1 MQTNLYT
8 FFKKGPP
15 HESNYCF
22 FSIFVSIYCFL
33 IKTIIYFNN
42 NRMKKILLRLGI
54 CFAAMAALAS
64 CQDLGE
70 LKPEYFTVN
79 PNPLEVKGGKVEG
92 TITATFP
99 EKYFAENGIVEVTPV
114 LVYEGGEAT
123 SESATY
129 QGAKVEGNNETI
141 QYKAGGTVTQNFS
154 FDYVPAM
161 KQSKLVLRF
170 KATLK
175 DKAVEI
181 PEVEI
186 AVGCIATETLACAA
200 EVEPAVTATGFM
212 RDTAEVTKADIMFQ
226 IQQSNVRNNKDVR
239 ALNAAAAATAKDKT
253 RSVQSIEVISTAS
266 PDGGVELNEKLANA
280 RQKNTVNFLKTQ
292 RNNRAAIDA
301 KYIAQDWEG
310 FQQLVNESNIQDK
323 ELILSVL
330 GTYQDPAEREAQIK
344 NLSAAYTEL
353 AKDILPKL
361 RRSQLALTV
370 IKAGKTDEQILDM
383 ARNNPSEL
391 SPEELMHAATIAA
404 SVEEAASFTEINAK
418 QNPENW
424 KTTNN
429 LAALNYAKGQFDET
443 KNLLASAA
451 NNGGAEAAETNFN
464 YALLA
469 MLDFN
474 TEDAAAYLG
483 KAASVENI
491 NEAQGLLYIQK
502 GEYAKAVEAFGD
514 MVSNNAALAQLLS
527 GNVDR
532 AASILENITDKNGN
546 TYYLMAVCAAREN
559 NLEKVCSSLKSAAGI
574 CKKKAAD
581 AATDLEF
588 AKFWLLDEFKAAI
601 Q

>member
-1 MQTNLYT
+1 
-8 FFKKGPP
+8 
-15 HESNYCF
+15 
-22 FSIFVSIYCFL
+22 
-33 IKTIIYFNN
+33 
-42 NRMKKILLRLGI
+42 MKKSLLRLGI
-54 CFAAMAALAS
+54 CLAAMAALAS

-99 EKYFAENGIVEVTPV
+99 EKYFAEKGVVEVIPV

-141 QYKAGGTVTQNFS
+141 QYKAGGTVSQNFS

-161 KQSKLVLRF
+161 KQSNLILRF

-175 DKAVEI
+175 DKEVQI
-181 PEVEI
+181 PEIQI
-186 AVGCIATETLACAA
+186 AVGCIATATLADATDIN
-200 EVEPAVTATGFM
+200 PAVAPAEFM

-226 IQQSNVRNNKDVR
+226 IQQSNVKNNKDVK
-239 ALNAAAAATAKDKT
+239 ALNAAAAATAKDSLRTVKG
-253 RSVQSIEVISTAS
+253 IEVISAAS

-280 RQKNTVNFLKTQ
+280 RQENTVKFLKRQ
-292 RNNRAAIDA
+292 KNNQAAIDA

-310 FQQLVNESNIQDK
+310 FQQLVNESSIQDK
-323 ELILSVL
+323 ELILNVL
-330 GTYQDPAEREAQIK
+330 SQYQDPAEREAQIK

-370 IKAGKTDEQILDM
+370 IKAGKTDAQILDL
-383 ARNNPSEL
+383 AKNNPSEL
-391 SPEELMHAATIAA
+391 NIEELMYAATIAA
-404 SVEEAASFTEINAK
+404 TAEDAASFTETNAS

-424 KTTNN
+424 RANNN
-429 LAALNYAKGQFDET
+429 LAALQFTKGEFDNT
-443 KNLLASAA
+443 KASLDNAS
-451 NNGGAEAAETNFN
+451 NNGGAEASETNFN

-469 MLDFN
+469 MLNNN

-483 KAASVENI
+483 KASNI
-491 NEAQGLLYIQK
+491 EQLNEAQGLLCIQK
-502 GEYAKAVEAFGD
+502 GEYAKAVDAFGNT
-514 MVSNNAALAQLLS
+514 VSNNAALAQLLS
-527 GNVDR
+527 GNTDR
-532 AASILENITDKNGN
+532 AAAILESINEKDAN
-546 TYYLMAVCAAREN
+546 TYYLMAICAARDN
-559 NLEKVCSSLKSAAGI
+559 NLEKTCSSLKSVAGI

>member
-1 MQTNLYT
+1 
-8 FFKKGPP
+8 
-15 HESNYCF
+15 
-22 FSIFVSIYCFL
+22 
-33 IKTIIYFNN
+33 
-42 NRMKKILLRLGI
+42 MKKSLLRLGV
-54 CFAAMAALAS
+54 CLAAIAVFAS

-99 EKYFAENGIVEVTPV
+99 EKYFAEKGVVEVIPV

-129 QGAKVEGNNETI
+129 QGTKVEGNNETI
-141 QYKAGGTVTQNFS
+141 QYKAGGTVSQNFS
-154 FDYVPAM
+154 FNYVPAM
-161 KQSKLVLRF
+161 KQSNLVLRF

-175 DKAVEI
+175 DKEVQI
-181 PEVEI
+181 PEVQI
-186 AVGCIATETLACAA
+186 AVGCIATATLACAA
-200 EVEPAVTATGFM
+200 EIDPAVAPAQFM

-226 IQQSNVRNNKDVR
+226 IQQANVKNNKDVK
-239 ALNAAAAATAKDKT
+239 ALNAAAAATAKDSMRT
-253 RSVQSIEVISTAS
+253 IQGIEVISAAS
-266 PDGGVELNEKLANA
+266 PDGGVELNEKLANKRQENTVKFLK
-280 RQKNTVNFLKTQ
+280 RQKNNQ
-292 RNNRAAIDA
+292 AAIDA

-310 FQQLVNESNIQDK
+310 FQQLVNESSIQDK
-323 ELILSVL
+323 ELILNVL
-330 GTYQDPAEREAQIK
+330 GQYQDPAEREAQIK

-370 IKAGKTDEQILDM
+370 IKAGKTDEQILDL
-383 ARNNPSEL
+383 AKNNPSEL
-391 SPEELMHAATIAA
+391 NIEELMYAATIAPTA
-404 SVEEAASFTEINAK
+404 EEAASITEINAN

-424 KTTNN
+424 RANNN
-429 LAALNYAKGQFDET
+429 LAALQFT
-443 KNLLASAA
+443 KREFDNTKASLANAA
-451 NNGGAEAAETNFN
+451 NNGGAEADETNFN

-469 MLDFN
+469 LLDNN

-483 KAASVENI
+483 KAANI
-491 NEAQGLLYIQK
+491 EQLNEAQGVLSIQK
-502 GEYAKAVEAFGD
+502 GEYAKAVEAFGNT
-514 MVSNNAALAQLLS
+514 VSNNAALAQLLS
-527 GNVDR
+527 GNVDK
-532 AASILENITDKNGN
+532 AAAILDNVTDKTAN
-546 TYYLMAVCAAREN
+546 TYYLMAVCAARAN
-559 NLEKVCSSLKSAAGI
+559 DLAKVCTSLKSAADI

>member
-1 MQTNLYT
+1 
-8 FFKKGPP
+8 
-15 HESNYCF
+15 
-22 FSIFVSIYCFL
+22 
-33 IKTIIYFNN
+33 
-42 NRMKKILLRLGI
+42 MKKSLLRLGI
-54 CFAAMAALAS
+54 CLAAMAALAS

-99 EKYFAENGIVEVTPV
+99 EKYFAEKGVVEVIPV

-141 QYKAGGTVTQNFS
+141 QYKAGGTVSQNFS
-154 FDYVPAM
+154 FDFVPAM
-161 KQSKLVLRF
+161 KQSNLILRF

-175 DKAVEI
+175 DKEVQI
-181 PEVEI
+181 PEIQI
-186 AVGCIATETLACAA
+186 AVGCITTATLADARDIN
-200 EVEPAVTATGFM
+200 PAVAPADFM

-226 IQQSNVRNNKDVR
+226 IQQSTVRNNKDVK
-239 ALNAAAAATAKDKT
+239 ALNKVAAATAKDSMRTVKG
-253 RSVQSIEVISTAS
+253 IEVISAAS
-266 PDGGVELNEKLANA
+266 PDGGVELNEKLATARQDNTVKFLK
-280 RQKNTVNFLKTQ
+280 RQKNNQ
-292 RNNRAAIDA
+292 AAIDA

-323 ELILSVL
+323 ELILNVL
-330 GTYQDPAEREAQIK
+330 RSYQDPAEREAQIK

-370 IKAGKTDEQILDM
+370 IKAGKTDAQILDL
-383 ARNNPSEL
+383 AKNNPSAL
-391 SPEELMHAATIAA
+391 NIEELMYAATIAA
-404 SVEEAASFTEINAK
+404 TAEDAASFTEANAS

-424 KTTNN
+424 KANNN
-429 LAALNYAKGQFDET
+429 LAALQFTKGDFDNT
-443 KNLLASAA
+443 KASLDNAA
-451 NNGGAEAAETNFN
+451 NNGGAEAGETNFN

-469 MLDFN
+469 MLNNN
-474 TEDAAAYLG
+474 TEEAAAYLG
-483 KAASVENI
+483 KAANI
-491 NEAQGLLYIQK
+491 EQLNEAQGLLSIQK
-502 GEYAKAVEAFGD
+502 GEYAKAVEAFGNT
-514 MVSNNAALAQLLS
+514 VSNNAALAQLLS
-527 GNVDR
+527 GNTDR
-532 AASILENITDKNGN
+532 AAAILENISEKDAN

>member
-1 MQTNLYT
+1 
-8 FFKKGPP
+8 
-15 HESNYCF
+15 
-22 FSIFVSIYCFL
+22 
-33 IKTIIYFNN
+33 
-42 NRMKKILLRLGI
+42 MKKSLLRLGMG
-54 CFAAMAALAS
+54 MALLIAFAS
-64 CQDLGE
+64 CQKLGE

-79 PNPLEVKGGKVEG
+79 PNPLEVKAGKVEG

-161 KQSKLVLRF
+161 KQSNLILRF

-175 DKAVEI
+175 DKEVQI

-186 AVGCIATETLACAA
+186 ALGCIATETLADASEIA
-200 EVEPAVTATGFM
+200 PAFAKDNFQRETF
-212 RDTAEVTKADIMFQ
+212 EVTEADIMFQ
-226 IQQSNVRNNKDVR
+226 IQQSNVKNNKDVK
-239 ALNAAAAATAKDKT
+239 ALNAAAAATAKDSLRTVKG
-253 RSVQSIEVISTAS
+253 IEVISAAS

-280 RQKNTVNFLKTQ
+280 RQENTVKFLKRQ
-292 RNNRAAIDA
+292 KNNQAAIDA

-469 MLDFN
+469 MLNNN
-474 TEDAAAYLG
+474 TEDATAYLG
-483 KAASVENI
+483 KASNI
-491 NEAQGLLYIQK
+491 EQLNEAQGLLCIQK
-502 GEYAKAVEAFGD
+502 GEYAKAVDAFGNT
-514 MVSNNAALAQLLS
+514 VSNNAALAQLLS
-527 GNVDR
+527 GNTDR
-532 AASILENITDKNGN
+532 AAAILESINEKDAN
-546 TYYLMAVCAAREN
+546 TYYLMAICAARDN
-559 NLEKVCSSLKSAAGI
+559 NLEKTCSSLKSVAGI